1 VDVEPGSI
9 SDRDRGAEVVVV
21 QEWAE
26 IRAMRAVEQLSI
38 KEIARRTGHSRN
50 TIRSALRSS
59 EPPSY
64 GPRPRRPSK
73 LDPFKAQI
81 HQLLRASEGKVPAQV
96 IRERI
101 TGAGY
106 RGGKTILDDY
116 VRELR
121 PVFAPPRTFQRTH
134 YEPGE
139 LVQFD
144 LWEPS
149 KPIPV
154 GHGHTR
160 RGWVVTSCSGYSRAG
175 AGALVFSKEAP
186 DVLWGMARC
195 LVKLGAM
202 PRKAVWDREG
212 AIHAGGGQPT
222 EEFARLCGQLGLGW
236 VILDPGDCQA
246 KGMLE
251 RLHDFIERSFEPARW
266 FANELDYQDQLDGWF
281 SERANSRLH
290 RSLRAVPAERLA
302 EERQRMRPLPQPMP
316 CLDRRFVVRVQAQP
330 YLRFDTNDYSL
341 DPRLAGRRVEVR
353 VSQRELRAVALDT
366 GELAAHHRRSFARH
380 LTFTDP
386 AHQRELER
394 LRGERRRPPRE
405 PEVEIRPLAR
415 YDALIPA

>member
-1 VDVEPGSI
+1 
-9 SDRDRGAEVVVV
+9 VVGVR
-21 QEWAE
+21 EWAE
-26 IRAMRAVEQLSI
+26 IRAMRAVEGLSI

-50 TIRSALRSS
+50 TIRSALRSA
-59 EPPSY
+59 EPPGY
-64 GPRPRRPSK
+64 GPRPRRPSSK
-73 LDPFKAQI
+73 LDPFKARI
-81 HQLLRASEGKVPAQV
+81 HELLSEDAAVPSQV

-101 TGAGY
+101 TEAGY

-149 KPIPV
+149 EPISV
-154 GHGHTR
+154 GHGQTR

-186 DVLWGMARC
+186 DVLWGMGRC
-195 LVKLGAM
+195 LEALGAL
-202 PRKAVWDREG
+202 PAKAVWDREA

-222 EEFARLCGQLGLGW
+222 DAFAGFCGQLGLGW

-251 RLHDFIERSFEPARW
+251 RLHDFIERSFEPVRA
-266 FANELDYQDQLDGWF
+266 FANELDFQDQLDRWF
-281 SERANSRLH
+281 ADRANPRLH
-290 RSLRAVPAERLA
+290 RGIRAVPAERLT
-302 EERQRMRPLPQPMP
+302 EEHRRMRPLPESLPDV
-316 CLDRRFVVRVQAQP
+316 DRRWVMRVPAQP

-353 VSQRELRAVALDT
+353 VSQAEVSAVALGT
-366 GELAAHHRRSFARH
+366 GELACRHRRSFAKH
-380 LTFTDP
+380 LIFTDP
-386 AHQRELER
+386 VHQAELER
-394 LRGERRRPPRE
+394 LRGERKHRRRE

>member
-1 VDVEPGSI
+1 
-9 SDRDRGAEVVVV
+9 VVQV

-26 IRAMRAVEQLSI
+26 IRAMREVERLSI

-50 TIRSALRSS
+50 TVRAALRSP
-59 EPPSY
+59 EPPRY
-64 GPRPRRPSK
+64 GPRAARPSR
-73 LDPFKAQI
+73 LDPFKAKI
-81 HQLLRASEGKVPAQV
+81 HELLAADGAIPSQV

-101 TGAGY
+101 TELGY
-106 RGGKTILDDY
+106 EGGKTILDDY

-149 KPIPV
+149 SPIPV
-154 GHGHTR
+154 GHGQTR
-160 RGWVVTSCSGYSRAG
+160 RGYVVTSCSGYSRAG

-186 DVLWGMARC
+186 DVLWGMSRC
-195 LVKLGAM
+195 LAALGAL
-202 PRKAVWDREG
+202 PRRVVWDREG
-212 AIHAGGGQPT
+212 AIHRGGGQPT
-222 EEFARLCGQLGLGW
+222 DAFAGFCGQLGLGW

-251 RLHDFIERSFEPARW
+251 RLHDFIERSFEPARS
-266 FANELDYQDQLDGWF
+266 FANELDCQLQLDGWF
-281 SERANSRLH
+281 SDRANSRLH
-290 RSLRAVPAERLA
+290 RTLRAVPAERLA
-302 EERQRMRPLPQPMP
+302 EERRLMRPLPAAMP
-316 CLDRRFVVRVQAQP
+316 DLDRRFVTRVAAQP
-330 YLRFDTNDYSL
+330 YLRWDTNDYSL

-353 VSQRELRAVALDT
+353 VSQAEITAVALDS
-366 GELAAHHRRSFARH
+366 GELAARHRRSFAKH

-386 AHQRELER
+386 AHQQELDR
-394 LRGERRRPPRE
+394 LRGERRRSKG

>member
-1 VDVEPGSI
+1 
-9 SDRDRGAEVVVV
+9 VVQV

-26 IRAMRAVEQLSI
+26 IRAMRQVKRLSI

-50 TIRSALRSS
+50 TIRIALRGS

-64 GPRPRRPSK
+64 GPRATRPSK
-73 LDPFKAQI
+73 LDPFKAKI
-81 HQLLRASEGKVPAQV
+81 HELLGDDGAIPSQV

-101 TGAGY
+101 TEAGY
-106 RGGKTILDDY
+106 GGGKTILDDY

-149 KPIPV
+149 GPIPV
-154 GHGHTR
+154 GHGQLR
-160 RGWVVTSCSGYSRAG
+160 RGYVVTSCSGYSRAG

-186 DVLWGMARC
+186 DVLWGMSRC
-195 LVKLGAM
+195 LAALGAL
-202 PRKAVWDREG
+202 PAKVVWDREG
-212 AIHAGGGQPT
+212 AIHRGGGQPT
-222 EEFARLCGQLGLGW
+222 DAFAAFCGQLGLGW

-251 RLHDFIERSFEPARW
+251 RLHDFIERSFEPARR
-266 FANELDYQDQLDGWF
+266 FANPLDFQDQLDRWF
-281 SERANSRLH
+281 AERANPRLH
-290 RSLRAVPAERLA
+290 RTLRAVPAQRLA
-302 EERQRMRPLPQPMP
+302 EERKRMRPLPGSMP
-316 CLDRRFVVRVQAQP
+316 DLDRRFVARVAAQP
-330 YLRFDTNDYSL
+330 YLRWDTNDYSL

-353 VSQRELRAVALDT
+353 VSQAEVSAVALDT
-366 GELAAHHRRSFARH
+366 GELACRHRRSFAKH
-380 LTFTDP
+380 LTFTAP
-386 AHQRELER
+386 AHQRALEE
-394 LRGERRRPPRE
+394 LRGERRRHRRE